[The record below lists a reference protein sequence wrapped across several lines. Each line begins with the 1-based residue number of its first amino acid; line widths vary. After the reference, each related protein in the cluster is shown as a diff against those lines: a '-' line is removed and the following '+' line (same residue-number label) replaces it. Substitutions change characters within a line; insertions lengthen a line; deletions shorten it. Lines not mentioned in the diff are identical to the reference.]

1 MINDAAKEAV
11 QQLSTA
17 GHLEP
22 SGRSRNHINPAV
34 PVSQSPATAPTSF
47 AVNITQTSGAINSY
61 DHKPSILDVSHDLLP
76 ATPVEAGSPQSTGTT
91 PHVSRTDLLPQLTR
105 QLADVVQHMPQR
117 PVEITLSPEELGRVR
132 LSVSAA
138 DAAGTVTILAERPET
153 LDLMRRNIDQL
164 TRDFQQMGYDS
175 ITFSFGERQGDGNE
189 QGHSGAFA
197 KDEAA
202 NNASNDTASPASLSQ
217 APLQATS
224 GLDLR
229 M

>member
-1 MINDAAKEAV
+1 MILKWRQKLIFLMNFWWPYFNEI
-11 QQLSTA
+11 
-17 GHLEP
+17 
-22 SGRSRNHINPAV
+22 RSFWIAIGLKIY
-34 PVSQSPATAPTSF
+34 QS
-47 AVNITQTSGAINSY
+47 NQ
-61 DHKPSILDVSHDLLP
+61 KL
-76 ATPVEAGSPQSTGTT
+76 
-91 PHVSRTDLLPQLTR
+91 
-105 QLADVVQHMPQR
+105 
-117 PVEITLSPEELGRVR
+117 
-132 LSVSAA
+132 SAA
-138 DAAGTVTILAERPET
+138 DAAVTVTILAERPET